1 VLGQESA
8 LALPGETPIVRL
20 VTAAGRGPVL
30 LLAALLLG
38 GCASVSD
45 VAGVATQQD
54 LLELRAELGLVQQSA
69 LRTKTEAD
77 AAVARMERRQQE
89 RTIEQDRQLQAI
101 TQRLE
106 ALTSTATAL
115 SARVED
121 LNSRTEALGRQLRGA
136 PVPAPLPSTAP
147 PPPTARP
154 TTPAAPS
161 AQATPAAPTEPT
173 PGSRPSTNALQPQD
187 IYQAAYIDFS
197 KGSYPLAIA
206 GFREFLRR
214 YPDHALGGA
223 AQYWIGEAHFSVAR
237 GYMNAGQ
244 ADKATEALEQ
254 AVQEFRKVQANYAR
268 SDKAAT
274 ALYKEALALL
284 DLKQPAVAQA
294 RLQYLVD
301 NFPQAEEAPLARER
315 LAALKPPAR

>member
-1 VLGQESA
+1 VARTGA
-8 LALPGETPIVRL
+8 RL
-20 VTAAGRGPVL
+20 V
-30 LLAALLLG
+30 LAALLFG

-54 LLELRAELGLVQQSA
+54 LLDLRTELARVQKSA
-69 LRTKTEAD
+69 LQAKAD
-77 AAVARMERRQQE
+77 AESAVAQLDKRQRE
-89 RTIEQDRQLQAI
+89 RTAEHDRHLQAI
-101 TQRLE
+101 AQRLE
-106 ALTSTATAL
+106 GLSGDVTSLT
-115 SARVED
+115 ARIDD
-121 LNSRTEALGRQLRGA
+121 LNTRTEALGRQIRGA
-136 PVPAPLPSTAP
+136 TAVPAPLPPTA
-147 PPPTARP
+147 TARP
-154 TTPAAPS
+154 AAP
-161 AQATPAAPTEPT
+161 APAPVEPT
-173 PGSRPSTNALQPQD
+173 PTSRPSTNALQPQD

-197 KGSYPLAIA
+197 KGSYPLAVA

-214 YPDHALGGA
+214 YPDHALAGA
-223 AQYWIGEAHFSVAR
+223 AQYWIGEAHFSMAR
-237 GYMNAGQ
+237 TFTNAGQ

-315 LAALKPPAR
+315 LAALKPAQ

>member
-1 VLGQESA
+1 VLGQEPTGT
-8 LALPGETPIVRL
+8 LPGETPIVVRD
-20 VTAAGRGPVL
+20 TAARTGARL
-30 LLAALLLG
+30 ILAALLFG

-45 VAGVATQQD
+45 VTGVATQQD
-54 LLELRAELGLVQQSA
+54 LMEVRTELAVIQRSA
-69 LRTKTEAD
+69 LTAKAD
-77 AAVARMERRQQE
+77 AEAAVAQMEKRQRERTAEDERR
-89 RTIEQDRQLQAI
+89 LQAI
-101 TQRLE
+101 AQRLE
-106 ALTSTATAL
+106 GLSTGLTSLAGRL
-115 SARVED
+115 DE
-121 LNSRTEALGRQLRGA
+121 LNTRTEALGRQMRGA
-136 PVPAPLPSTAP
+136 TAVPAPLPPTA
-147 PPPTARP
+147 TARP
-154 TTPAAPS
+154 TAPAPAP
-161 AQATPAAPTEPT
+161 APVEPT

-197 KGSYPLAIA
+197 KGSYPLAVA

-214 YPDHALGGA
+214 YPDHPLAGA

-237 GYMNAGQ
+237 GFTNAGQ

-254 AVQEFRKVQANYAR
+254 AVQEFRKVQANFAR

-284 DLKQPAVAQA
+284 ELKQPAVAQA

-315 LAALKPPAR
+315 LAALKPSDR

>member
-1 VLGQESA
+1 MLGQEPA
-8 LALPGETPIVRL
+8 VTLPGEDAIVTRD
-20 VTAAGRGPVL
+20 TAARAGAGL
-30 LLAALLLG
+30 LLAALLFG
-38 GCASVSD
+38 GCRSVSD
-45 VAGVATQQD
+45 VTGVATQQD
-54 LLELRAELGLVQQSA
+54 LLELRTELGQVQQSA
-69 LRTKTEAD
+69 QRTKAD
-77 AAVARMERRQQE
+77 ADATLAQIEKRQKE
-89 RTIEQDRQLQAI
+89 RTTEDARQLEAL

-106 ALTSTATAL
+106 GLSTALTALTA
-115 SARVED
+115 RIDD
-121 LNSRTEALGRQLRGA
+121 LNTRTEALGRQLRGA
-136 PVPAPLPSTAP
+136 TPVPPPL
-147 PPPTARP
+147 PPTATARP
-154 TTPAAPS
+154 VTPPTPAAP
-161 AQATPAAPTEPT
+161 PAPAEPPPT

-214 YPDHALGGA
+214 FPDHALAGA
-223 AQYWIGEAHFSVAR
+223 AQYWIGEAHFSLAR
-237 GYMNAGQ
+237 GYTNAGQ

-315 LAALKPPAR
+315 LAALKPPQ

>member
-1 VLGQESA
+1 
-8 LALPGETPIVRL
+8 
-20 VTAAGRGPVL
+20 L
-30 LLAALLLG
+30 LFS
-38 GCASVSD
+38 GCTTVSD
-45 VAGVATQQD
+45 ATGFASHQD
-54 LLELRAELGLVQQSA
+54 LLELRTELALVQQSA
-69 LRTKTEAD
+69 LRTKAD
-77 AAVARMERRQQE
+77 AEAAVAQLEKRQRE
-89 RTIEQDRQLQAI
+89 RTTEEDRQLQAI
-101 TQRLE
+101 SQRLE
-106 ALTSTATAL
+106 GLSTGLTAL
-115 SARVED
+115 AGRLDD
-121 LNSRTEALGRQLRGA
+121 LNTRTEALGRQLRGSA
-136 PVPAPLPSTAP
+136 AVPAPLPPTSTARPVAPAP
-147 PPPTARP
+147 PPA
-154 TTPAAPS
+154 PAES
-161 AQATPAAPTEPT
+161 T

-214 YPDHALGGA
+214 FPDHALAGA
-223 AQYWIGEAHFSVAR
+223 AQYWIGEAHFSLAR
-237 GYMNAGQ
+237 GYTNAGQ
-244 ADKATEALEQ
+244 TEKATEALEQ

-315 LAALKPPAR
+315 LAALKPTQ

>member
-1 VLGQESA
+1 
-8 LALPGETPIVRL
+8 VRD
-20 VTAAGRGPVL
+20 TAARTGARL
-30 LLAALLLG
+30 ILAALLFG

-45 VAGVATQQD
+45 VTGVATQQD
-54 LLELRAELGLVQQSA
+54 LMEVRTELAVIQRSA
-69 LRTKTEAD
+69 LTAKAD
-77 AAVARMERRQQE
+77 AEAAVAQMEKRQRERTAEDERR
-89 RTIEQDRQLQAI
+89 LQAI
-101 TQRLE
+101 AQRLE
-106 ALTSTATAL
+106 GLSTGLTSLAGRL
-115 SARVED
+115 DE
-121 LNSRTEALGRQLRGA
+121 LNTRTEALGRQMRGA
-136 PVPAPLPSTAP
+136 TAVPAPLPPTA
-147 PPPTARP
+147 TARP
-154 TTPAAPS
+154 TAPAPAP
-161 AQATPAAPTEPT
+161 APVEPT

-197 KGSYPLAIA
+197 KGSYPLAVA

-214 YPDHALGGA
+214 YPDHPLAGA
-223 AQYWIGEAHFSVAR
+223 AQYWIGEAHFSLAR
-237 GYMNAGQ
+237 GFTNAGQ

-254 AVQEFRKVQANYAR
+254 AVQEFRKVQANFAR

-315 LAALKPPAR
+315 LAALKPAQ

>member
-1 VLGQESA
+1 MARSGA
-8 LALPGETPIVRL
+8 R
-20 VTAAGRGPVL
+20 L
-30 LLAALLLG
+30 LLAALLFG

-54 LLELRAELGLVQQSA
+54 LLELRTELALVQQSA
-69 LRTKTEAD
+69 LRTKNDAD
-77 AAVARMERRQQE
+77 AAIAQLDRRQKE
-89 RTIEQDRQLQAI
+89 RIAEEDRQRQAI
-101 TQRLE
+101 TQRLDAVTN
-106 ALTSTATAL
+106 ALTALSGRLDELNTRTEGLGRQMRGATPVPSPLPPTATARP
-115 SARVED
+115 A
-121 LNSRTEALGRQLRGA
+121 
-136 PVPAPLPSTAP
+136 VPAPP
-147 PPPTARP
+147 PV
-154 TTPAAPS
+154 APS
-161 AQATPAAPTEPT
+161 EPT
-173 PGSRPSTNALQPQD
+173 PGSRPSTNPLQPQD

-214 YPDHALGGA
+214 FPDHALGGA
-223 AQYWIGEAHFSVAR
+223 AQYWIGEAHFSLAR
-237 GYMNAGQ
+237 GYTNAGQ

-315 LAALKPPAR
+315 LAALKPR

>member
-1 VLGQESA
+1 VARTG
-8 LALPGETPIVRL
+8 TRL
-20 VTAAGRGPVL
+20 V
-30 LLAALLLG
+30 LAALLFG

-45 VAGVATQQD
+45 VTGVATQQD
-54 LLELRAELGLVQQSA
+54 ILELRTELARVQKSA
-69 LRTKTEAD
+69 LQGKAD
-77 AAVARMERRQQE
+77 AESAVAQLEKRQRE
-89 RTIEQDRQLQAI
+89 RTAEQDRQLQAI
-101 TQRLE
+101 AQRLE
-106 ALTSTATAL
+106 GLSGGFTSLA
-115 SARVED
+115 ARIDD
-121 LNSRTEALGRQLRGA
+121 LNARTEALGRQMRGA
-136 PVPAPLPSTAP
+136 TAVPAPLPPTATA
-147 PPPTARP
+147 TARP
-154 TTPAAPS
+154 AAP
-161 AQATPAAPTEPT
+161 APTPGPMEPT
-173 PGSRPSTNALQPQD
+173 PSSRSSTNALQPQD

-197 KGSYPLAIA
+197 KGSYPLAVA

-214 YPDHALGGA
+214 YPDHALAGA
-223 AQYWIGEAHFSVAR
+223 AQYWIGEAHFSMAR
-237 GYMNAGQ
+237 TFTNAGQ

-315 LAALKPPAR
+315 LAALKPAQ

>member
-1 VLGQESA
+1 M
-8 LALPGETPIVRL
+8 
-20 VTAAGRGPVL
+20 
-30 LLAALLLG
+30 
-38 GCASVSD
+38 SD

-54 LLELRAELGLVQQSA
+54 LLELRTELGLVQQSA
-69 LRTKTEAD
+69 LRTKTDTEAALAQAD
-77 AAVARMERRQQE
+77 RRQRE
-89 RTIEQDRQLQAI
+89 RATEEDRQLQSLN
-101 TQRLE
+101 QRLD
-106 ALTSTATAL
+106 ALTTAL
-115 SARVED
+115 TALGTRVDE
-121 LNSRTEALGRQLRGA
+121 LNTRTEALGRQPRTA
-136 PVPAPLPSTAP
+136 TPVPSPLPPAT
-147 PPPTARP
+147 TARP
-154 TTPAAPS
+154 ATPAPPS
-161 AQATPAAPTEPT
+161 AQTEP
-173 PGSRPSTNALQPQD
+173 PAGARPSTNALQPQD

-214 YPDHALGGA
+214 FPDHQLAGA
-223 AQYWIGEAHFSVAR
+223 AQYWIGEAYFSLAR
-237 GYMNAGQ
+237 GYVNASQ

-268 SDKAAT
+268 SDKAPT

-315 LAALKPPAR
+315 LAALKPETR

>member
-1 VLGQESA
+1 VLGQEPA
-8 LALPGETPIVRL
+8 GALPGETPIVSRD
-20 VTAAGRGPVL
+20 TAARTGAGL
-30 LLAALLLG
+30 LLAALLFG

-54 LLELRAELGLVQQSA
+54 LLELRTELALVQKSA
-69 LRTKTEAD
+69 LQTKAEAE
-77 AAVARMERRQQE
+77 AALAQLEKRQRE
-89 RTIEQDRQLQAI
+89 RTTDDERQLQAI
-101 TQRLE
+101 AQRLE
-106 ALTSTATAL
+106 GLSGGLTSLAGRL
-115 SARVED
+115 DD
-121 LNSRTEALGRQLRGA
+121 LNTRTEALGRQLRGA
-136 PVPAPLPSTAP
+136 AAVPSPLPPT
-147 PPPTARP
+147 PTARP
-154 TTPAAPS
+154 AAPAPTPAPV
-161 AQATPAAPTEPT
+161 EPT

-197 KGSYPLAIA
+197 KGSYPLAVA

-214 YPDHALGGA
+214 YPDHALAGA
-223 AQYWIGEAHFSVAR
+223 AQYWIGEAHFSLAR
-237 GYMNAGQ
+237 GFTNAGQ
-244 ADKATEALEQ
+244 MDKATEALEQ

-315 LAALKPPAR
+315 LAALKPPVR

>member
-1 VLGQESA
+1 M
-8 LALPGETPIVRL
+8 
-20 VTAAGRGPVL
+20 
-30 LLAALLLG
+30 
-38 GCASVSD
+38 SD

-54 LLELRAELGLVQQSA
+54 LLELRTELARVQKSA
-69 LRTKTEAD
+69 LQSRVDTEALL
-77 AAVARMERRQQE
+77 AQFEKRQREKASEDQ
-89 RTIEQDRQLQAI
+89 R
-101 TQRLE
+101 RLE
-106 ALTSTATAL
+106 ALGERLEGLSSSVTAL
-115 SARVED
+115 AGRLD
-121 LNSRTEALGRQLRGA
+121 DINTRTEALGRQLRGA
-136 PVPAPLPSTAP
+136 ATAPSP
-147 PPPTARP
+147 PPPTATAR
-154 TTPAAPS
+154 PAAP
-161 AQATPAAPTEPT
+161 APLPPPVEPT
-173 PGSRPSTNALQPQD
+173 PSSRPSTNALQPQD

-214 YPDHALGGA
+214 YPDHPLAGA

-237 GYMNAGQ
+237 SYTNAGQ

-315 LAALKPPAR
+315 LAALKPAER

>member
-20 VTAAGRGPVL
+20 VAAAGRGPVL

>member
-1 VLGQESA
+1 
-8 LALPGETPIVRL
+8 VRD
-20 VTAAGRGPVL
+20 TAARTGARL
-30 LLAALLLG
+30 ILAALLFG

-45 VAGVATQQD
+45 VTGVATQQD
-54 LLELRAELGLVQQSA
+54 LMEVRTELAVIQRSA
-69 LRTKTEAD
+69 LTAKAD
-77 AAVARMERRQQE
+77 AEAAVAQMEKRQRERTAEDERR
-89 RTIEQDRQLQAI
+89 LQAI
-101 TQRLE
+101 AQRLE
-106 ALTSTATAL
+106 GLSTGLTSLAGRL
-115 SARVED
+115 DE
-121 LNSRTEALGRQLRGA
+121 LNTRTEALGRQMRGA
-136 PVPAPLPSTAP
+136 TAVPAPLPPTA
-147 PPPTARP
+147 TARP
-154 TTPAAPS
+154 TAPAPAP
-161 AQATPAAPTEPT
+161 APVEPT

-197 KGSYPLAIA
+197 KGSYPLAVA

-214 YPDHALGGA
+214 YPDHPLAGA

-237 GYMNAGQ
+237 GFTNAGQ

-254 AVQEFRKVQANYAR
+254 AVQEFRKVQANFAR

-284 DLKQPAVAQA
+284 ELKQPAVAQA

-315 LAALKPPAR
+315 LAALKPSDR

>member
-1 VLGQESA
+1 V
-8 LALPGETPIVRL
+8 
-20 VTAAGRGPVL
+20 
-30 LLAALLLG
+30 
-38 GCASVSD
+38 
-45 VAGVATQQD
+45 
-54 LLELRAELGLVQQSA
+54 LELRTELALVQQSA
-69 LRTKTEAD
+69 LRTKSDAD
-77 AAVARMERRQQE
+77 AAVAQLDRRQKE
-89 RTIEQDRQLQAI
+89 RVAEEDRQLQAI
-101 TQRLE
+101 SQRLDT
-106 ALTSTATAL
+106 LTNAL
-115 SARVED
+115 STLSGRVDE
-121 LNSRTEALGRQLRGA
+121 LNTRTEALGRQMRGA
-136 PVPAPLPSTAP
+136 MAVPAPLPPTA
-147 PPPTARP
+147 TARP
-154 TTPAAPS
+154 
-161 AQATPAAPTEPT
+161 ATPAPPAASAPAPAPAEPT
-173 PGSRPSTNALQPQD
+173 PGSRPSTNPLQPQD

-214 YPDHALGGA
+214 FPDHALGGA
-223 AQYWIGEAHFSVAR
+223 AQYWIGEAHFSLAR
-237 GYMNAGQ
+237 GYVNAGQ

-315 LAALKPPAR
+315 LAALKPPPR

>member
-1 VLGQESA
+1 VLGQEPA
-8 LALPGETPIVRL
+8 LALPGEDAIVPQG
-20 VTAAGRGPVL
+20 TAARAGAGL
-30 LLAALLLG
+30 LLAALLSG

-54 LLELRAELGLVQQSA
+54 LLELRSELARVQKSAQQSKVDAESALAQLEKRQRDKASEDQRRLEGLV
-69 LRTKTEAD
+69 E
-77 AAVARMERRQQE
+77 
-89 RTIEQDRQLQAI
+89 
-101 TQRLE
+101 RLE
-106 ALTSTATAL
+106 GLSTGVTAL
-115 SARVED
+115 AGRLDD
-121 LNSRTEALGRQLRGA
+121 LNTRTEALGRQLRGTTA
-136 PVPAPLPSTAP
+136 VPPPL
-147 PPPTARP
+147 PPTATAR
-154 TTPAAPS
+154 PAAP
-161 AQATPAAPTEPT
+161 APTPPPAEPT

-214 YPDHALGGA
+214 YPDHPLAGA
-223 AQYWIGEAHFSVAR
+223 AQYWIGEAHFSLAR
-237 GYMNAGQ
+237 GYTNAGQ

-315 LAALKPPAR
+315 LAALKPADR

>member
-1 VLGQESA
+1 MA
-8 LALPGETPIVRL
+8 R
-20 VTAAGRGPVL
+20 RGSRL
-30 LLAALLLG
+30 LLAALLFG

-45 VAGVATQQD
+45 VAGVASQQD
-54 LLELRAELGLVQQSA
+54 LLELRTELGLVQQSA
-69 LRTKTEAD
+69 LRTKNDAEAALAQMD
-77 AAVARMERRQQE
+77 RRQKE
-89 RTIEQDRQLQAI
+89 RTAEEDRQLQAI
-101 TQRLE
+101 TQRLD
-106 ALTSTATAL
+106 AVTNAL
-115 SARVED
+115 SVVSGRLDE
-121 LNSRTEALGRQLRGA
+121 LNTRTEALGRQMRGA
-136 PVPAPLPSTAP
+136 TPVPSPL
-147 PPPTARP
+147 PPTATGR
-154 TTPAAPS
+154 PAAP
-161 AQATPAAPTEPT
+161 APPVAPAEPTPT
-173 PGSRPSTNALQPQD
+173 PGSRPSTNPLQPQD

-214 YPDHALGGA
+214 FPDHALGGA
-223 AQYWIGEAHFSVAR
+223 AQYWIGEAHFSLAR
-237 GYMNAGQ
+237 GYTNAGQ

-315 LAALKPPAR
+315 LAALKPAAR

>member
-1 VLGQESA
+1 MARSGA
-8 LALPGETPIVRL
+8 R
-20 VTAAGRGPVL
+20 L
-30 LLAALLLG
+30 LLAALLFG

-54 LLELRAELGLVQQSA
+54 LLELRTELALVQQSA
-69 LRTKTEAD
+69 LRTKNDAD
-77 AAVARMERRQQE
+77 AAIAQLDRRQKE
-89 RTIEQDRQLQAI
+89 RIAEEDRQLQAV
-101 TQRLE
+101 TQRLDAVTN
-106 ALTSTATAL
+106 ALTALSGRLDELNTRTEGLGRQMRGATPVPSPLPPTATARP
-115 SARVED
+115 A
-121 LNSRTEALGRQLRGA
+121 
-136 PVPAPLPSTAP
+136 VPAPP
-147 PPPTARP
+147 PV
-154 TTPAAPS
+154 APS
-161 AQATPAAPTEPT
+161 EPT
-173 PGSRPSTNALQPQD
+173 PGSRPSTNPLQPQD

-214 YPDHALGGA
+214 FPDHALGGA
-223 AQYWIGEAHFSVAR
+223 AQYWIGEAHFSLAR
-237 GYMNAGQ
+237 GYTNAGQ

-315 LAALKPPAR
+315 LAALKPR

>member
-1 VLGQESA
+1 VLGQEPA
-8 LALPGETPIVRL
+8 VALPGEGAIDSRG
-20 VTAAGRGPVL
+20 TAARTGTRL
-30 LLAALLLG
+30 LLAALLFG

-54 LLELRAELGLVQQSA
+54 LLELRTELARVQKSA
-69 LRTKTEAD
+69 LQSRVDTEALL
-77 AAVARMERRQQE
+77 AQFEKRQREKASEDQ
-89 RTIEQDRQLQAI
+89 R
-101 TQRLE
+101 RLE
-106 ALTSTATAL
+106 ALGERLEGLSSSVTAL
-115 SARVED
+115 AGRLD
-121 LNSRTEALGRQLRGA
+121 DINTRTEALGRQLRGA
-136 PVPAPLPSTAP
+136 AAAPSP
-147 PPPTARP
+147 PPPTATAR
-154 TTPAAPS
+154 PAAP
-161 AQATPAAPTEPT
+161 APLPPPVEPT

-214 YPDHALGGA
+214 YPDHPLAGA

-237 GYMNAGQ
+237 SYTNAGQ

-315 LAALKPPAR
+315 LAALKPAER